1 MGNVH
6 TPFGRLHKHRRHGIV
21 NLSSCSSFLLS
32 SSRSFRTS
40 SDFFSFL
47 EALFSLARSF
57 FNSCSTARRYT
68 PPRTHFFNSAWIILV
83 TRVLTSL
90 SFRMLGYN
98 DLSLLPLARMDRPLL
113 LPPFRFVFLSPFA
126 PWNFVFDSRCP
137 PLYLSFWRTRP
148 WFIMISLY
156 WKRTRTAWE
165 RLGGMLNERYREL
178 RGIVAWN
185 TFLMDIDGPSGFLYR
200 FG

>member
-1 MGNVH
+1 MYIHRLVDYISIAGMASWIYPLVLPFYFLRRVH
-6 TPFGRLHKHRRHGIV
+6 FE
-21 NLSSCSSFLLS
+21 LLLI
-32 SSRSFRTS
+32 
-40 SDFFSFL
+40 FFSFL
-47 EALFSLARSF
+47 EALSSLARSF
-57 FNSCSTARRYT
+57 FNSCSTARRYM

-126 PWNFVFDSRCP
+126 PWNFVFDSRCL

-165 RLGGMLNERYREL
+165 RLGGVLNERYREL